1 MVKISSAYCIE
12 PKVGKI
18 LGFFVFVIH
27 GLIAQLAEQRTFN
40 PKVVGSM
47 PTQPTRYSCLRCKYG
62 ILAQWSEQSP
72 FKREVLGSSPRG
84 STKLWEYSSMVEHS
98 AFNRAG

>member
-18 LGFFVFVIH
+18 LGFFVFVIY

-47 PTQPTRYSCLRCKYG
+47 PTQPTKYRCMD
-62 ILAQWSEQSP
+62 IIWNL
-72 FKREVLGSSPRG
+72 
-84 STKLWEYSSMVEHS
+84 SSMVRAL
-98 AFNRAG
+98 AF